1 MSIKQRLIK
10 LEEKDSVGG
19 LVVIKL
25 YPDTTKEQALSQ
37 AGINPKPNDLII
49 VLHKPDPASIEKPK
63 PRPPVII
70 KETKEAPKV

>member
-1 MSIKQRLIK
+1 MSIKTRLVK

-25 YPDTTKEQALSQ
+25 YPGTTKAQALSQ

-49 VLHKPDPASIEKPK
+49 VLHKPDPASL
-63 PRPPVII
+63 
-70 KETKEAPKV
+70 